1 MHRVFL
7 RFSFLFLA
15 DLFHQRNSS
24 LFRDALISFHFR
36 ILYRLCRWWHVYVVI
51 VGEKL
56 EHAILLVRRIISY
69 LCEIN
74 RIYSF
79 QIVRW
84 ENTDAILSTR
94 NVRCEIYEKFEQ
106 ILCFRE
112 SEFFFL
118 LSFFFLLTYSVALH
132 TTLSCIYDSAIISL
146 RQVFC
151 LYLPVYRLL

>member
-118 LSFFFLLTYSVALH
+118 LFFLTYSVALH